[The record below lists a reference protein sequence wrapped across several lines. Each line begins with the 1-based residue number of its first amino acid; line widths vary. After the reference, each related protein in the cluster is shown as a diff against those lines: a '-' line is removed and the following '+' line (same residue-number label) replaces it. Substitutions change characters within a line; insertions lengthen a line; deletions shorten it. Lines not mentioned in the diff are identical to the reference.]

1 MSSQARTKQ
10 SLQDDKGFS
19 NSVIKHKS
27 ISRNLHGKQ
36 FALGKVWRKTCKPGT
51 ENVAPSD
58 PCLLSMLNKKRRN
71 DFSKGLEMKSLL
83 PFLWA
88 LTQCPAV
95 QRGPYWASS
104 SSSCMLGTFTCTFS
118 RTGGLFVA
126 DGVRSWGCRGNK
138 GRDVPMLLQVPSG
151 SVVLPSAPWVQHLQR
166 TACRLGHVLGLVVE
180 MAEQNKLWKE
190 LWDMCGSE
198 PWGLLQTFPLCLTG
212 TQMSLTFCMVSWIW
226 ISLQIIS
233 WLSMGW
239 SQHHEWV
246 LALSQSFLNLPDNKA
261 WVPAPS

>member
-1 MSSQARTKQ
+1 LKSHDVIHFKCKWLTKIITSENQVLSNLHHASSQARTKQ
-10 SLQDDKGFS
+10 SLQDDKAFS

-95 QRGPYWASS
+95 QRGPY
-104 SSSCMLGTFTCTFS
+104 
-118 RTGGLFVA
+118 
-126 DGVRSWGCRGNK
+126 
-138 GRDVPMLLQVPSG
+138 
-151 SVVLPSAPWVQHLQR
+151 
-166 TACRLGHVLGLVVE
+166 
-180 MAEQNKLWKE
+180 
-190 LWDMCGSE
+190 
-198 PWGLLQTFPLCLTG
+198 
-212 TQMSLTFCMVSWIW
+212 
-226 ISLQIIS
+226 
-233 WLSMGW
+233 
-239 SQHHEWV
+239 
-246 LALSQSFLNLPDNKA
+246 
-261 WVPAPS
+261 